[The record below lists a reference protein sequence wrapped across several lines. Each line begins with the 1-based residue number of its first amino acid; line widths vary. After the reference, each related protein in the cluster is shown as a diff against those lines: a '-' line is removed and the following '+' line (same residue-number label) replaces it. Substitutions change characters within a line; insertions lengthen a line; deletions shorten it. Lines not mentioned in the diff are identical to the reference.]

1 MKPPCQPWSSMMK
14 RITGT
19 RSEAPS
25 KKPISTRLRAMP
37 RRASNQR
44 ETKVWKG
51 IKNHH
56 LHKDGEQA
64 VEEVPLPQGVGCGEQ
79 QVAAARQERAYDDRK
94 ARAAYV
100 DYLADDGCE

>member
-1 MKPPCQPWSSMMK
+1 MKPPCQPWSSMTK

-51 IKNHH
+51 IKNIICIKTESRPLKRYHGH
-56 LHKDGEQA
+56 RALV
-64 VEEVPLPQGVGCGEQ
+64 VESS
-79 QVAAARQERAYDDRK
+79 R
-94 ARAAYV
+94 
-100 DYLADDGCE
+100 